1 MKHIGNKRKPCVLGA
16 GLASV
21 LVMWAPGSIA
31 QTEAGLANQTQA
43 GGLADIVVTAR
54 RTSEALQ
61 TTPVAV
67 TALTA
72 ESLTQRNITDVYG
85 LHFSAPNLSVSPLIF
100 NSGAAVTIR
109 GQVNVENQSNSDPA
123 VAIYV
128 DGVYVARSS
137 GGLMDLVDVER
148 VEVLRGPQG
157 TLFGRNTTGGALNIV
172 TPDPSGT
179 LEGFVTGTI
188 GNYDNLEVLGALNP
202 IGRAHVCT
210 PVTNAPLV

>member
-85 LHFSAPNLSVSPLIF
+85 LQFSAPNLTVSPLIF
-100 NSGAAVTIR
+100 NSGAAVTDR
-109 GQVNVENQSNSDPA
+109 
-123 VAIYV
+123 
-128 DGVYVARSS
+128 
-137 GGLMDLVDVER
+137 ER
-148 VEVLRGPQG
+148 TR
-157 TLFGRNTTGGALNIV
+157 LNY
-172 TPDPSGT
+172 S
-179 LEGFVTGTI
+179 
-188 GNYDNLEVLGALNP
+188 
-202 IGRAHVCT
+202 H
-210 PVTNAPLV
+210 